1 MSVASTIFFPLCGT
15 DGLQTGSEPIP
26 AGNLIGEDGAPSNLA
41 VNGDK
46 FWPAGKKLHV
56 RFLNGSLQVQKSV
69 KYWAQRWEEFAN
81 ISFKF
86 LAENDKA
93 DADIR
98 IGFRLPGYAGTWSYV
113 GRDATKFVLSQKQ
126 PTMHFDEIND
136 NSRKS
141 EICHFVLHEF
151 GHAIGC
157 VHEHQ
162 ANRIEWDRARVIADC
177 LARYKWDEETTKQQI
192 LNLEPDLTRLT
203 KTSFD
208 PNSIMCYWFPPEWT
222 VNRQSA
228 PKNLNFSDKD
238 KSFINRVYPFRT
250 RNEGKL
256 DIVPGIRTSENN
268 VVALNSKAVDFTP
281 PYDDPPLMALGLT
294 QLDET
299 NNANIRVRLGAETIT
314 EEGFK
319 LNMDTWSDSVM
330 QNAGATWLEFSP
342 DERQYQVG
350 SYSTLEDRDL
360 GVPAKRVRDDATGM
374 TLSQDITQIDF
385 PRDAYAEGQPPR
397 IITWL
402 TGLDLGKDANWRIRC
417 FARAVTHKGFEL
429 VIETWA
435 DTVCY
440 SASASWV
447 AHPADQEGV
456 QSGKVSSSNV
466 REWFP
471 PVAKTKVK
479 VNFAGNGAFEKTPK
493 VSIGLSELDMD
504 SAKKLRVKVFADKIT
519 PDGFIWHGE
528 TWDDSLLY
536 TVGADWIAF
545 G

>member
-15 DGLQTGSEPIP
+15 DGLQTGSEPVP

-126 PTMHFDEIND
+126 PTIHFDEIND

-192 LNLEPDLTRLT
+192 LNLEPDLTR
-203 KTSFD
+203 
-208 PNSIMCYWFPPEWT
+208 
-222 VNRQSA
+222 QSA
-228 PKNLNFSDKD
+228 PKNLNFSDND
-238 KSFINRVYPFRT
+238 KSFINRVYPF
-250 RNEGKL
+250 L
-256 DIVPGIRTSENN
+256 
-268 VVALNSKAVDFTP
+268 DFTP
-281 PYDDPPLMALGLT
+281 PYDAPPLIALGLT

-374 TLSQDITQIDF
+374 TLSQDITQIEF

-493 VSIGLSELDMD
+493 VFIGLSELDMD